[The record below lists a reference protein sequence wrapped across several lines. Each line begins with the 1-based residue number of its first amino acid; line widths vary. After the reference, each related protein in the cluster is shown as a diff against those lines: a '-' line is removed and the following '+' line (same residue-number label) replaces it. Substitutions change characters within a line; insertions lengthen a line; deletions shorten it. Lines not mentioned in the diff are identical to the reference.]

1 MVAVTRLAL
10 GLLLLVPVV
19 AAADD
24 LNIDVVG
31 LFKDT
36 AVLVVNGK
44 RELVRRGQRSPD
56 GILLLKA
63 DSNKALVDVNGK
75 KRELSLSGRISTRF
89 KPFEG
94 ASVAIPLND
103 AGQYRS
109 SGTVNDQPVS
119 FLIDTGASVVAM
131 NAREARRLG
140 IDYQKDGRMQTATT
154 ASGLVKTWAV
164 NLDSIQIGGIRVTN
178 VPASVLAGDYPQ
190 HVLLGMTFLRNVEI
204 KQSAGLMV
212 LKSKY

>member
-1 MVAVTRLAL
+1 MIRLSL
-10 GLLLLVPVV
+10 VLLLLIPVL
-19 AAADD
+19 ARADD
-24 LNIDVVG
+24 PNIDVVG

-44 RELVRRGQRSPD
+44 REILKRGQRSPE

-63 DSNKALVDVNGK
+63 DSNKAVVDVNGRK
-75 KRELSLSGRISTRF
+75 LTLFLSGRISTWF

-94 ASVAIPLND
+94 DSVAISLND
-103 AGQYRS
+103 AGQYKS

-131 NAREARRLG
+131 NAGEAKRLG
-140 IDYQKDGRMQTATT
+140 IDYQKEGRLQAATT
-154 ASGLVKTWAV
+154 ASGVVKTWAV
-164 NLDSIQIGGIRVTN
+164 NLDSIQIGGIRVEN
-178 VPASVLAGDYPQ
+178 VPAAVLSGEYPQ

>member
-1 MVAVTRLAL
+1 MVAVTRLIL
-10 GLLLLVPVV
+10 GLFLLAPML
-19 AAADD
+19 ASADD

-44 RELVRRGQRSPD
+44 RELVRRGHRSPE
-56 GILLLKA
+56 GILLLTA
-63 DSNKALVDVNGK
+63 DSNKAVVEVNGRK
-75 KRELSLSGRISTRF
+75 LTLSLSGRISSRF

-94 ASVAIPLND
+94 GSVSIPLNES
-103 AGQYRS
+103 GQFKS
-109 SGTVNDQPVS
+109 SGTVNNQPVN

-131 NAREARRLG
+131 NASEAKRLG
-140 IDYQKDGRMQTATT
+140 IDYKKNGRLQAATT
-154 ASGLVKTWAV
+154 ASGLVKTWAI
-164 NLDSIQIGGIRVTN
+164 NLDSIQIGDIKVNN
-178 VPASVLAGDYPQ
+178 VPAAVLTGDYPQ
-190 HVLLGMTFLRNVEI
+190 QVLLGMTFLRNVEI